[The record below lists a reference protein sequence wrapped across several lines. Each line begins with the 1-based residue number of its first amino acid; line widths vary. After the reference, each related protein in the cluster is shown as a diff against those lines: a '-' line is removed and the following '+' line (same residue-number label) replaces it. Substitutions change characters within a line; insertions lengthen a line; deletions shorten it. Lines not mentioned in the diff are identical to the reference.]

1 MGVYERRLML
11 LEMLSV
17 AKLVTYSRLAQELG
31 VSIETIRTDIT
42 ALMCLYPI
50 ETVRGCN
57 GGVKLADRLPSRH
70 KALTDD
76 QTAFLIKI
84 RARFDKEELEMLDSI
99 ILQLAA
105 Q

>member
-17 AKLVTYSRLAQELG
+17 AKLVTYGRLAEELG

-57 GGVKLADRLPSRH
+57 GGVKLANRSLSHNNP
-70 KALTDD
+70 LTKD
-76 QTAFLIKI
+76 QTAFLIRI
-84 RARFDKEELEMLDSI
+84 RTRFDIEELEMLDSI

-105 Q
+105 L